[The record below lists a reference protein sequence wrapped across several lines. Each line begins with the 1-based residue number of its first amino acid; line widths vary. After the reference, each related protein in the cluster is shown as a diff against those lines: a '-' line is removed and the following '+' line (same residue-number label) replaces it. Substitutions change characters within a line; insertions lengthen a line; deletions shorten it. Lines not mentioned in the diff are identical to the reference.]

1 MNCYFIFH
9 LIILFLTSHSR
20 TTKQKQ
26 TDERIYKY
34 VQETHFHVIKHNLW
48 LILKVIKMRWRRILN
63 GSELDDVVAAPQ
75 SSASAR
81 YNL

>member
-9 LIILFLTSHSR
+9 LIILFPTSHSH

-48 LILKVIKMRWRRILN
+48 LILKVIKMR
-63 GSELDDVVAAPQ
+63 
-75 SSASAR
+75 
-81 YNL
+81 